1 MVSIVDII
9 SISIY
14 IIYLTISSVILS
26 EAIQNLI
33 YHLISQKEEILI
45 TRNDVLD
52 FIQEMT
58 KRFREDHININDLM
72 RYRRVDECEEFA
84 SEYVQDVR
92 FAAIAKYAVENGGIN
107 FSLEDFKLEED
118 ELVNILMFFYCFEDS
133 CNGLNFS
140 EENILSQ
147 NAFEE
152 LVCKLTSSHNDVESE
167 TGTMLGGYYA
177 DGTYKYVKA
186 NYHIVGSTMEILI
199 DC

>member
-92 FAAIAKYAVENGGIN
+92 FAAIAKYAVENGV
-107 FSLEDFKLEED
+107 S
-118 ELVNILMFFYCFEDS
+118 
-133 CNGLNFS
+133 
-140 EENILSQ
+140 
-147 NAFEE
+147 
-152 LVCKLTSSHNDVESE
+152 TSH
-167 TGTMLGGYYA
+167 
-177 DGTYKYVKA
+177 
-186 NYHIVGSTMEILI
+186 
-199 DC
+199 